1 MAIRTSTSSA
11 RSSSYSTQK
20 APQKPSSAQRSSSTQ
35 RASTPTQ
42 NRQTSSAPRRDT
54 FTYSSPTAKQTA
66 PKTSTAKTS
75 TASRSSQAKTSTAK
89 SNTTAK
95 ASSSKTVTKAKSNP
109 TASKAKRDS
118 FEFSSEAVKKSVQS
132 AKSSKSSANSKATS
146 QNNKKNSQ
154 NKASGSL
161 GKQTVSTPK
170 SEKTLSEALTGKNI
184 QGLNDYL
191 KSLENKFGTKYVF
204 NKFFGGDKTKYDP
217 VKRASKIAN
226 VSVSSLEQAQNSGG
240 TGCKKIMNA
249 YDPTHKL
256 KKENISK
263 FVSFNQNGGW
273 FDDGKAACKATSLAI
288 VASINSGK
296 AVKPTEVGADTEDG
310 FLSEPRKSIPSI
322 YDGDLNITV
331 IENNNSIKP
340 EEQLNKIKESLS
352 KGEAISVQVT
362 TKTNN
367 QHWVVVTGTVDNCDI
382 KDIKTINDLVGI
394 DPWYGSCSQSS
405 NGKVTIDKN
414 VNATMNL
421 GDKNKCLG
429 NSKGYGYMTASK

>member
-1 MAIRTSTSSA
+1 MAIRTSSSAA
-11 RSSSYSTQK
+11 RSSSYS
-20 APQKPSSAQRSSSTQ
+20 KPSILKTSSASRSSSVSRT
-35 RASTPTQ
+35 STPTQ
-42 NRQTSSAPRRDT
+42 SKPISSAPRRDT
-54 FTYSSPTAKQTA
+54 FTRSTPTAKQT
-66 PKTSTAKTS
+66 P
-75 TASRSSQAKTSTAK
+75 
-89 SNTTAK
+89 
-95 ASSSKTVTKAKSNP
+95 SKTP
-109 TASKAKRDS
+109 TSKTGTAASKAKRDS

-132 AKSSKSSANSKATS
+132 AKNSKSSANSKAAS

-154 NKASGSL
+154 NKASSSL

-288 VASINSGK
+288 LASINSGTI
-296 AVKPTEVGADTEDG
+296 VKPTDVGAKTSNG
-310 FLSEPRKSIPSI
+310 FLSEPIGSVKSI
-322 YDGDLNITV
+322 YDGYLNVGI
-331 IENNNSIKP
+331 INDNNTIKP
-340 EEQLNKIKESLS
+340 EEQIDEIQKSLS
-352 KGEAISVQVT
+352 KGDAIAVQVT
-362 TKTNN
+362 T
-367 QHWVVVTGTVDNCDI
+367 
-382 KDIKTINDLVGI
+382 
-394 DPWYGSCSQSS
+394 
-405 NGKVTIDKN
+405 
-414 VNATMNL
+414 
-421 GDKNKCLG
+421 
-429 NSKGYGYMTASK
+429 NSGRNH

>member
-1 MAIRTSTSSA
+1 MYAFMGYNSVCTDTYFNIERKAITMAIRTSSSTA
-11 RSSSYSTQK
+11 RNTSYSK
-20 APQKPSSAQRSSSTQ
+20 PSVPKKPSSAQRLGSASRSS
-35 RASTPTQ
+35 APTQ
-42 NRQTSSAPRRDT
+42 SKPTSSAPRRDT
-54 FTYSSPTAKQTA
+54 FTRSTPTAKQT
-66 PKTSTAKTS
+66 PTKTSATS
-75 TASRSSQAKTSTAK
+75 TAKTSTAK

-95 ASSSKTVTKAKSNP
+95 ASSSKTVAKTKSSP

-118 FEFSSEAVKKSVQS
+118 FEFSSEAVKRSVQS
-132 AKSSKSSANSKATS
+132 AKSSKSSANSKAAS

-273 FDDGKAACKATSLAI
+273 F
-288 VASINSGK
+288 
-296 AVKPTEVGADTEDG
+296 
-310 FLSEPRKSIPSI
+310 
-322 YDGDLNITV
+322 
-331 IENNNSIKP
+331 
-340 EEQLNKIKESLS
+340 
-352 KGEAISVQVT
+352 
-362 TKTNN
+362 
-367 QHWVVVTGTVDNCDI
+367 
-382 KDIKTINDLVGI
+382 
-394 DPWYGSCSQSS
+394 
-405 NGKVTIDKN
+405 
-414 VNATMNL
+414 
-421 GDKNKCLG
+421 
-429 NSKGYGYMTASK
+429 

>member
-1 MAIRTSTSSA
+1 MAIRTSSSAA
-11 RSSSYSTQK
+11 RSSSYS
-20 APQKPSSAQRSSSTQ
+20 KPSILKTSSASRSSSVSRT
-35 RASTPTQ
+35 STPTQ
-42 NRQTSSAPRRDT
+42 SKPISSAPRRDT
-54 FTYSSPTAKQTA
+54 FTRSTPTAKQT
-66 PKTSTAKTS
+66 PSKIPT
-75 TASRSSQAKTSTAK
+75 
-89 SNTTAK
+89 
-95 ASSSKTVTKAKSNP
+95 SKTGTA
-109 TASKAKRDS
+109 ASKAKRDS

-132 AKSSKSSANSKATS
+132 AKNSKSSANSKAAS

-154 NKASGSL
+154 NKASSSL

-191 KSLENKFGTKYVF
+191 KSMENKFGTKYVF
-204 NKFFGGDKTKYDP
+204 NKFFGGDKTKYNP

-226 VSVSSLEQAQNSGG
+226 VSVSSLEQEQNSGG

-288 VASINSGK
+288 LASINSGTI
-296 AVKPTEVGADTEDG
+296 VKPTDVGAKTSNG
-310 FLSEPRKSIPSI
+310 FLSEPKKSIPSI

-340 EEQLNKIKESLS
+340 EELLGKIKESLS
-352 KGEAISVQVT
+352 KGDAIAVQVT
-362 TKTNN
+362 TNTNN
-367 QHWVVVTGTVDNCDI
+367 QHWVVVTGTVDNCNI

-429 NSKGYGYMTASK
+429 SSIGYGYMTVSK